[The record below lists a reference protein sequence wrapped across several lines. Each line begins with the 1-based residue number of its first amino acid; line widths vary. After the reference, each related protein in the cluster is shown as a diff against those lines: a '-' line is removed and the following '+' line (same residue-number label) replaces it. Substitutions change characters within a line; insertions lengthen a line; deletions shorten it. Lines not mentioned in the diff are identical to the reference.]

1 MAHKSI
7 HPQGFSII
15 PKSVQEGCYT
25 PIIID
30 TGETKMNN
38 FDRVIG
44 YAKEKEELLRL
55 CDVLKN
61 SAKYTRLGV
70 KIPKAILLYGEP
82 GLGKTLM
89 AKAFIAETGRK
100 VFQCKKNKS
109 NGEFVAE
116 IKSTFE
122 NAIKDAPSIIFFDD
136 MDKFAEDNLQQNCNK
151 EEFVAIQ
158 TGLEDIVDQDVFVI
172 ATAND
177 IYYLPDSLMREGRF
191 GKQIEFTAPTFTD
204 SVKII
209 QHFLAGK
216 QISDEISAQ
225 SLAHILSGHSCA
237 MLENVINEAGIYAAF
252 ANRDKIT
259 YDDIKYAI
267 SHIMLKRSNSQE
279 MDERTKWRVSY
290 HEAGHAIVHLLN
302 HRDIGCLAIGKFGKD
317 GLVMGACC
325 ISNPTVRCTYQD
337 SENYIMSLLAGRAS
351 VEIQF
356 GEIDQ
361 GAIKD
366 LQSAMNEIEDNLER
380 LATNGFEY
388 LYLRDR
394 YSSAQSVNQLD
405 KNQDKKVRLIEEYYN
420 RTKMFLLQNKLLLD
434 KLAQELYHKEVL
446 LYDEICAITKEYT
459 ID

>member
-7 HPQGFSII
+7 HPQAFLLSQKAYKKCAILLL
-15 PKSVQEGCYT
+15 S
-25 PIIID
+25 ID
-30 TGETKMNN
+30 TGETKMKN

-191 GKQIEFTAPTFTD
+191 GKQI
-204 SVKII
+204 
-209 QHFLAGK
+209 
-216 QISDEISAQ
+216 SDEISAQ

-252 ANRDKIT
+252 PNRNKIT

-267 SHIMLKRSNSQE
+267 SDIMLKRSNSQE
-279 MDERTKWRVSY
+279 MDERTNWRVSY

-317 GLVMGACC
+317 GLGMGACC

-446 LYDEICAITKEYT
+446 LYDEICAITKECT
-459 ID
+459 IN

>member
-1 MAHKSI
+1 
-7 HPQGFSII
+7 
-15 PKSVQEGCYT
+15 
-25 PIIID
+25 
-30 TGETKMNN
+30 MNN

-100 VFQCKKNKS
+100 VFHCKKNKS

-122 NAIKDAPSIIFFDD
+122 NAMKDAPSIIFFDD

-158 TGLEDIVDQDVFVI
+158 TGLEDIVEQDVFVI

-177 IYYLPDSLMREGRF
+177 IFYLPDSLMREGRF
-191 GKQIEFTAPTFTD
+191 GKQIEFTAPTFAD

-209 QHFLAGK
+209 QQFLARK

-237 MLENVINEAGIYAAF
+237 MLENVINEAGI
-252 ANRDKIT
+252 
-259 YDDIKYAI
+259 
-267 SHIMLKRSNSQE
+267 
-279 MDERTKWRVSY
+279 
-290 HEAGHAIVHLLN
+290 
-302 HRDIGCLAIGKFGKD
+302 
-317 GLVMGACC
+317 
-325 ISNPTVRCTYQD
+325 
-337 SENYIMSLLAGRAS
+337 
-351 VEIQF
+351 
-356 GEIDQ
+356 
-361 GAIKD
+361 
-366 LQSAMNEIEDNLER
+366 
-380 LATNGFEY
+380 
-388 LYLRDR
+388 
-394 YSSAQSVNQLD
+394 
-405 KNQDKKVRLIEEYYN
+405 
-420 RTKMFLLQNKLLLD
+420 
-434 KLAQELYHKEVL
+434 
-446 LYDEICAITKEYT
+446 
-459 ID
+459 